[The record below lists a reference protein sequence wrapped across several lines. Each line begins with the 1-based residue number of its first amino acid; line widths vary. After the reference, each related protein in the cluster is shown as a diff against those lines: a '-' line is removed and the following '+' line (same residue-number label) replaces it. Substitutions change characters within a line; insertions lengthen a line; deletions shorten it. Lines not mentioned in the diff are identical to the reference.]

1 VREVLAYVQFSGEEL
16 TNRLRKDVEKA
27 VRSGKMS
34 AAESKELL
42 AFFEAGLNGYTYLE
56 EP

>member
-1 VREVLAYVQFSGEEL
+1 MLAYVQFSAEEL
-16 TNRLRKDVEKA
+16 TGRLRKDVEKG
-27 VRSGKMS
+27 VRSGKLS
-34 AAESKELL
+34 PAESKELL